1 VDAAIGQMMS
11 KSVAKSILI
20 FILGM
25 ITFAVAS
32 FIGTIFLRPEKPV
45 SDGIIEDWGQICFW
59 PDVDGLYVS
68 VSPKG
73 CYSTSCTRPK
83 LQTGTALVDVQNHKI
98 QLESRFVLVQTSRF
112 PLPCIDNCLGGGNVQ
127 FKLDPLLPNDY
138 EVWFGDLKVGEVNIF
153 SGRTTPRQCFE
164 NQSE

>member
-1 VDAAIGQMMS
+1 MT
-11 KSVAKSILI
+11 KSRFKDI
-20 FILGM
+20 FIFVLGM
-25 ITFAVAS
+25 LTFALAA
-32 FIGTIFLRPEKPV
+32 FIANTFFLAARPEK
-45 SDGIIEDWGQICFW
+45 DGIIEDWGQICFW

-83 LQTGTALVDVQNHKI
+83 LQTGTAIVDVQSRRI
-98 QLESRFVLVQTSRF
+98 QLEARSVLVETSRF
-112 PLPCIDNCLGGGNVQ
+112 PLPCVDNCSGGGNVQ
-127 FKLDPLLPNDY
+127 FKLDPLIPNDY
-138 EVWFGDLKVGEVNIF
+138 EVWFGDLKVGVVNIF